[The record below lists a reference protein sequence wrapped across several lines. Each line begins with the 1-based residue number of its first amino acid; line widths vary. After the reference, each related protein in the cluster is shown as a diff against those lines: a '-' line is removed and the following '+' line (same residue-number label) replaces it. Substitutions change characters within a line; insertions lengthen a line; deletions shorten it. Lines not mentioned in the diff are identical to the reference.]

1 MTTDSWSRRRP
12 AVAAA
17 LVIITLTIVPAAC
30 KRQKRVMVQTV
41 EESQALASV
50 VATADPHVATQ
61 LLSGF
66 YGVEQNAWRWTTG
79 RFSVALRPP
88 RNAAVKGAA
97 LQLKFAIPDV
107 AIPRMKGVS
116 LSAYVNG
123 TALPPETYT
132 QAGQF
137 EYVRDV
143 PANLLTGET
152 TRVDFSVDKTM
163 PPTPSDKRE
172 LGVVVSLIGLQ
183 AK

>member
-79 RFSVALRPP
+79 RFSVVAGSSRKE
-88 RNAAVKGAA
+88 AVKGAGQ
-97 LQLKFAIPDV
+97 QLKYA
-107 AIPRMKGVS
+107 
-116 LSAYVNG
+116 
-123 TALPPETYT
+123 
-132 QAGQF
+132 
-137 EYVRDV
+137 
-143 PANLLTGET
+143 
-152 TRVDFSVDKTM
+152 
-163 PPTPSDKRE
+163 
-172 LGVVVSLIGLQ
+172 
-183 AK
+183 